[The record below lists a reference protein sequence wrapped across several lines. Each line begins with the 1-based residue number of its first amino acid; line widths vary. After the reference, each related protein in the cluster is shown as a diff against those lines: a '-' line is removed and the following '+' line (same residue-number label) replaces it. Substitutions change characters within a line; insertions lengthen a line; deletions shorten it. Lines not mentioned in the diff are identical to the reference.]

1 MLYLFQ
7 VIRWRQIMCAA
18 EPKVFNADLDLQL
31 NMSVVVTLQV
41 ILILTKLYDFNLG
54 GVTESSLW
62 R

>member
-1 MLYLFQ
+1 
-7 VIRWRQIMCAA
+7 
-18 EPKVFNADLDLQL
+18 
-31 NMSVVVTLQV
+31 MSVVVTLQV